1 MDKFEQ
7 ENEQAFSM
15 VHQNHRLQNHRIV
28 GIIVPID
35 DAQDFAEF
43 QASHQNR
50 STDSMAGI
58 ALMGLGAI
66 AIIATGLLTIV
77 L

>member
-7 ENEQAFSM
+7 ENEQAFAM
-15 VHQNHRLQNHRIV
+15 VHQNHRLQNHRSV

-50 STDSMAGI
+50 STDSTAGI

>member
-1 MDKFEQ
+1 MDNFET
-7 ENEQAFSM
+7 ENNEVFAM
-15 VHQNHRLQNHRIV
+15 VHQNHRLQNHRSV